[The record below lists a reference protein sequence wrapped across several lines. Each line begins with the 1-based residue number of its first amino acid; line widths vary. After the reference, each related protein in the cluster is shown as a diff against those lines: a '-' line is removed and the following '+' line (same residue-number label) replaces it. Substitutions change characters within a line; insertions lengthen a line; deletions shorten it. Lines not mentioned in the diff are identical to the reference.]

1 MWLVVAVFALLGLL
15 IGSAINALVWRLYVG
30 RSWVRGRS
38 ECPDCGHK
46 LAAKDL
52 VPVVSWLWLRGR
64 CRYCGKRIHWQY
76 PVVEA
81 LTAGL
86 FGLSAWALVPV
97 SAVTGAGMGAVTGAG
112 MGAVAGVQ
120 LGFWLVLLTMLV
132 VLAVYDLR
140 WLLLPDKVMLPLIV
154 AALVYA
160 VTMAGLHAWVLHDPG
175 AWRMLLGP
183 LVAAVGAGGAFY
195 ALVVG
200 SKGRAMGGGDIKL
213 AFAMGLMLGL
223 QGTAVAMLLAFNVA
237 ALVGV
242 LLIATKKRG
251 RRDQIPFG
259 PFLVG
264 GTVVAFLWGRM
275 LLEWYLQINGVA

>member
-1 MWLVVAVFALLGLL
+1 MEMSMVRVVVAVFALVGLL
-15 IGSAINALVWRLYVG
+15 IGSAINAMVWRLYVG

-64 CRYCGKRIHWQY
+64 CRYCGQRIHWQY

-97 SAVTGAGMGAVTGAG
+97 GAVTGAG
-112 MGAVAGVQ
+112 MNAVAVVQ
-120 LGFWLVLLTMLV
+120 FGFWLVLLTMLV

-140 WLLLPDKVMLPLIV
+140 WLLLPDKVMVPLMV
-154 AALVYA
+154 VALVYA

-195 ALVVG
+195 ALVAL

-223 QGTAVAMLLAFNVA
+223 QGTAAAMLLAFNVA
-237 ALVGV
+237 AIVGV
-242 LLIATKKRG
+242 VLIATKKRG

-275 LLEWYLQINGVA
+275 LVEWYLRINGVI